1 MQPPPAPPRLAER
14 PVRGVLLVIAAGA
27 LFSVSDTIAKYL
39 TLSLP
44 VVEVA
49 WFRYV
54 TFMLLTIPTVL
65 RHGLGGLQSRR
76 PILQAIRG
84 LAVVFSTIFFVFGL
98 QVLPVAEA
106 TAINFVSPAFITALS
121 IVFLGEK
128 VGVRRWAAV
137 AVGLTGV
144 LIVVRPGSGAFQ
156 SAAIFPIL
164 TAACW
169 AAAMIATRRIGG
181 ADRTATTLFWSAS
194 IGALVLTALLPFG
207 WTTPTLTQV
216 ALGILVGLI
225 SSLGQW
231 FVAAAYLLAA
241 ASFIAP
247 FSYMQLIFATLM
259 GYLAFGAVPDRWTL
273 LGGTIIIG
281 SGIYTAH
288 RERVRRREAA
298 ARAAMAASTS
308 R

>member
-1 MQPPPAPPRLAER
+1 MHVQPPAPRPAEQ
-14 PVRGVLLVIAAGA
+14 PIRGVLLVIAAGA

-39 TLSLP
+39 AQSLP
-44 VVEVA
+44 VIEVS
-49 WFRYV
+49 WLRYV
-54 TFMLLTIPTVL
+54 TFMALTIPTVA
-65 RHGLGGLQSRR
+65 RDGLAGLKPRR
-76 PILQAIRG
+76 PLLQGVRG
-84 LAVVFSTIFFVFGL
+84 LAVVFSTIFFILGL
-98 QVLPVAEA
+98 QSLPIAEA

-137 AVGLTGV
+137 ALGLTGV
-144 LIVVRPGSGAFQ
+144 LIVARPGSGAFQ
-156 SAAIFPIL
+156 SAAIFPVM

-169 AAAMIATRRIGG
+169 ASAMVATRRIAGG
-181 ADRTATTLFWSAS
+181 DRTATTLFWSAT
-194 IGALVLTALLPFG
+194 IGAGVLTALLAFN
-207 WTTPTLTQV
+207 WSTPTAVQIG
-216 ALGILVGLI
+216 LGILVGLV

-231 FVAAAYLLAA
+231 FVAAAYQLAA

-247 FSYMQLIFATLM
+247 FSYTQLIFATTM
-259 GYLAFGAVPDRWTL
+259 GYLVFGAVPDQWTV
-273 LGGTIIIG
+273 LGGCIIIA

-298 ARAAMAASTS
+298 AKAEAAASE